1 MNTQKI
7 INIFETR
14 KRVTDKAFND
24 LYDIMQWITETVDN
38 VNVFTEKTISYR
50 ASNGAQFG
58 TWHRNSADE
67 NMFLAVRHGKCGLY
81 YDAQYEY
88 IYAEKSDIDYINLA
102 ETVEALHALFS
113 KLEEI
118 GTRENSSNSIAKIKK
133 MTDAEKLAD
142 AMNTRNDI
150 PDTAIDEFDVDPEKT
165 LEKYNI

>member
-50 ASNGAQFG
+50 ASNRCSDYG
-58 TWHRNSADE
+58 TWHKSSEYE
-67 NMFLAVRHGKCGLY
+67 NMYLAIYEGRCGLY
-81 YDAQYEY
+81 YVIDGYY
-88 IYAEKSDIDYINLA
+88 MYAEKSDIDYINLA
-102 ETVEALHALFS
+102 ETIKALHALLI

-118 GTRENSSNSIAKIKK
+118 GTRENSSNSISKI
-133 MTDAEKLAD
+133 
-142 AMNTRNDI
+142 R
-150 PDTAIDEFDVDPEKT
+150 KT
-165 LEKYNI
+165 LKV